1 MADPRESTDPGPVP
15 DPEHLDLRLKS
26 LGSAALA
33 RLIDEV
39 RNDDPEEPFSPTAYN
54 RMYHRHNR

>member
-1 MADPRESTDPGPVP
+1 MADPNESTDPGPVP
-15 DPEHLDLRLKS
+15 APKDLELRVKS

-39 RNDDPEEPFSPTAYN
+39 RNDDPEEPFPPTAYN

>member
-1 MADPRESTDPGPVP
+1 MADPRESTDPEPVP
-15 DPEHLDLRLKS
+15 DPENLDLRLKS
-26 LGSAALA
+26 LGSVALA

-39 RNDDPEEPFSPTAYN
+39 RHDDPEEPLSPTAYN

>member
-1 MADPRESTDPGPVP
+1 MADPNESTDPEPVP
-15 DPEHLDLRLKS
+15 APEKLELRMKS

-39 RNDDPEEPFSPTAYN
+39 RNDDPEEPASPTAYN

>member
-1 MADPRESTDPGPVP
+1 MADPRESTEPRSVP
-15 DPEHLDLRLKS
+15 NPEDLDLRVKS

>member
-1 MADPRESTDPGPVP
+1 MADPRESTDSGPVP
-15 DPEHLDLRLKS
+15 DPENLDLRLKS
-26 LGSAALA
+26 LGSVALA

-39 RNDDPEEPFSPTAYN
+39 RNDDPEKPLSPTAYN

>member
-1 MADPRESTDPGPVP
+1 MADPKESTDPGPVP
-15 DPEHLDLRLKS
+15 DAENLDLRLKS
-26 LGSAALA
+26 LGSVALA